1 MLPLRGGLS
10 HPPQSESVAS
20 GPGLQL
26 KLSVFQ
32 PTFSGEDFLICS
44 EDFPE
49 NVLVPG
55 HLLEIFQHDEES
67 GQDTRIVLQLKK
79 CNICD
84 PAAAAAKKLNKQ
96 IFYVEKSIAESFRFQ
111 NFKDVHVAQVTQMKH
126 VQLDSMEL
134 IFRDQYLSRSDMF
147 RLRSSLKGACV
158 YQNKKVELAA
168 GSGRLG
174 VVSEMWNQGTTVSCG
189 LITEDTIIV
198 FRSPTAMVYLFIQ
211 VSSEMFDFDLK
222 KSSTVYEKAVDGFLK
237 EMFNLWHRK
246 NASHEVTIVLFSR
259 CFYEAKSLDEFPEP
273 MRDCLRQGYN
283 GRFYEDFY
291 KVVEQNERYDDWNPV
306 VIKLLKL
313 IRNYGSEIL
322 EYHAHLGESVPKGK
336 ISNAEMGNFLEI
348 LNMSLNTFE
357 NHYLN
362 RNLDRTGQQSIV
374 ITPGVGLF
382 EVDFELAQVTKQ
394 RIIDSG
400 VGSDLICLG
409 QQPLHAVPLLKF
421 TNPRSDP
428 YNMPHWIN
436 LSFYSEKKTTGFQS
450 RIRPPP
456 SLRNLPGTARLPYLK
471 SPFSVETIFTP
482 LFMKQYDERVDENET
497 ETDEDPLAKIS
508 KSEVLENAKMN
519 TPFNHQ
525 TIKRLLLRPSRV
537 LVNPFDPTQTKVHI
551 TSNRR
556 RWTHIFPKAAP
567 AREIAVKDEAEVTP
581 ATIVE
586 ETLDSSDALTGQPLS
601 EANNWEEMRNA
612 GVDWKSLTVPASLPL
627 TTDYLPKKVDL
638 DNNYLITEYEI
649 RPEAFIS
656 GYKSG
661 NQLSIR
667 CEDIFHELVAQR
679 LAQGFQQIMTWAENF
694 PKAKSPHDIWL
705 SIGRIYHH
713 LTVEDVGSKQKVV
726 IKCFRPNKSINRS
739 NIHYQY
745 RFQAPDNDKYEM
757 SWVEF
762 KTEKLEIFNW
772 NHMDHYVC
780 TKGEGDYSLNE
791 NLKFWRFR
799 MLLVPISHF
808 TKSTKSIMEKFSFG
822 DCYLP
827 LPKDSSSRVEGIF
840 RMVDSCF
847 NKLKR
852 QPIPKTETDFEP
864 ISLPRDKMR
873 LDILEQI
880 KSGNFPVIVKTSSML
895 PNVTFLSYDA
905 VNWSLKR
912 YAGLKE
918 KSQAIA
924 LFQEMIDQG
933 MIGHASGD
941 TRRAFHFGYV
951 MYSVRDEEFN
961 KVFARRV
968 DVDAYYRRWMEIELT
983 AMDLPKPSPPKSKA
997 EFRYTYLN
1005 LTNTKQNNSH
1015 HEWGHLMYETQLDG
1029 DSAFE
1034 MTMQWTVASG
1044 LAIADLLLNTAR
1056 KAFSHNLALFPLP
1069 RDAFAL
1075 PITLNSDPVRGPIFI
1090 QLNTNSLSDFKEV
1103 LDENRLFQLRERIAE
1118 RFGFIRCPSTST
1130 SDHRQKILFST
1141 DHQYIHCTGN
1151 MSLLIPRSLSMT
1163 EKASGIQGMSSGS
1176 SKKSPHYDH
1185 SGTGFLWSW
1194 NFMISR
1200 RWKQVFVSMGA
1211 TGDIPFMDHMLA
1223 DFRCLCQNK
1232 DGRLDP
1238 VFKELFYPEPEIDE
1252 THRAEVTNGTPE
1264 SDSTAT
1270 S

>member
-1 MLPLRGGLS
+1 MLPLRGLN
-10 HPPQSESVAS
+10 PPPEEPAAS
-20 GPGLQL
+20 GPTLQL

-49 NVLVPG
+49 NFLVPG

-67 GQDTRIVLQLKK
+67 GHRTRIVLQLKK

-96 IFYVEKSIAESFRFQ
+96 LCYIEKSIAESFQFQ
-111 NFKDVHVAQVTQMKH
+111 NFKDVRVGQVTQMKH

-147 RLRSSLKGACV
+147 RLRSSLRGACV
-158 YQNKKVELAA
+158 YQNKKVELSA
-168 GSGRLG
+168 GSGRVG
-174 VVSEMWNQGTTVSCG
+174 IVSEMWNQGTTVSCG
-189 LITEDTIIV
+189 LITEDTIVV
-198 FRSPTAMVYLFIQ
+198 FRSPTAMIYLFIQ
-211 VSSEMFDFDLK
+211 ISAEMFDFDLK

-306 VIKLLKL
+306 VMKLLKL

-322 EYHAHLGESVPKGK
+322 EYHSHLGEGVPKGK

-357 NHYLN
+357 NHFLN

-436 LSFYSEKKTTGFQS
+436 LSFYSENKTTGFQP
-450 RIRPPP
+450 RIRPPA
-456 SLRNLPGTARLPYLK
+456 SLRKLPGTPRLPYLK
-471 SPFSVETIFTP
+471 SPFNQQTNLTP
-482 LFMKQYDERVDENET
+482 LFMKQYDERVDENEAV
-497 ETDEDPLAKIS
+497 TDEDPLAKIS

-567 AREIAVKDEAEVTP
+567 ARETSDDDEKTDLVPSNNVDEGVG
-581 ATIVE
+581 
-586 ETLDSSDALTGQPLS
+586 SSDEISGQPLS

-627 TTDYLPKKVDL
+627 TTDYIPKKADL

-649 RPEAFIS
+649 RPEAFTS
-656 GYKSG
+656 GYRSG

-713 LTVEDVGSKQKVV
+713 LTVGDVGSKQKVV

-799 MLLVPISHF
+799 MLLVPISYF
-808 TKSTKSIMEKFSFG
+808 TKSTKSILEKCSSG
-822 DCYLP
+822 DCYSP
-827 LPKDSSSRVEGIF
+827 LPKDSSARVESIF

-852 QPIPKTETDFEP
+852 QPIPKLEADFEP

-873 LDILEQI
+873 LDVLEQI
-880 KSGNFPVIVKTSSML
+880 KSGNFPLIVKTSSML
-895 PNVTFLSYDA
+895 PNITFLSYDA

-912 YAGLKE
+912 YAALTD
-918 KSQAIA
+918 KSEAVA
-924 LFQEMIDQG
+924 LFQEMIDHG
-933 MIGHASGD
+933 IIAHASGD
-941 TRRAFHFGYV
+941 TKRSFLIGYV
-951 MYSVRDEEFN
+951 MYSVRDDEFN
-961 KVFARRV
+961 KTVVRRV
-968 DVDAYYRRWMEIELT
+968 DVDAYYRQWMEIELT
-983 AMDLPKPSPPKSKA
+983 PKDASKPSPKSKKSN
-997 EFRYTYLN
+997 FRYTYLN

-1015 HEWGHLMYETQLDG
+1015 HEWGHLMYETELDG
-1029 DSAFE
+1029 ESAFE

-1056 KAFSHNLALFPLP
+1056 KAFSHNLALFPVP

-1090 QLNTNSLSDFKEV
+1090 QLNTNSLSDFKEA
-1103 LDENRLFQLRERIAE
+1103 LDEDSLFRLREVIAE

-1194 NFMISR
+1194 NFLISR

-1232 DGRLDP
+1232 DGRLDR
-1238 VFKELFYPEPEIDE
+1238 VFKEVFNPEPEVVD
-1252 THRAEVTNGTPE
+1252 TLKTNVTNGTYGAE
-1264 SDSTAT
+1264 TTA
-1270 S
+1270 